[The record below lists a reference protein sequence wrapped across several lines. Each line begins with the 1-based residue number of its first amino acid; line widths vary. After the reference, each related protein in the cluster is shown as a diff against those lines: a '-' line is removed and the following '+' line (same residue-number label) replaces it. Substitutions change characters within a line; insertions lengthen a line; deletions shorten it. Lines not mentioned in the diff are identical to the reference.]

1 MLVFMLTSIA
11 VLVETYELRSR
22 PVVVALIVHGVVTVG
37 IVFWLNLIADV
48 FDLDS
53 SE

>member
-1 MLVFMLTSIA
+1 M
-11 VLVETYELRSR
+11 
-22 PVVVALIVHGVVTVG
+22 VVALIVHGVVTVG

-53 SE
+53 SENLSWSRYLLQKW